1 MHARRFG
8 IVMAKLP
15 FDETWPP
22 VKAVVPKV
30 ALMDTG
36 IVWLV
41 DRIVGAS

>member
-1 MHARRFG
+1 
-8 IVMAKLP
+8 
-15 FDETWPP
+15 